1 MMFAYAPRVGAGR
14 LVGRVASWKQG
25 GYGFLRVER
34 ISYFVHVTT
43 IEEGGPLTPGEFVTF
58 TPAFAPRGLR
68 AVDVRR
74 LPKQCPKC
82 EADLQGPTCVGCGLT
97 LDAGTA

>member
-25 GYGFLRVER
+25 GYGFIRVER
-34 ISYFVHVTT
+34 IGYFCHVTD
-43 IEEGGPLTPGEFVTF
+43 IEEGGPLTPGEFVAF
-58 TPAFAPRGLR
+58 TPAMGPRGPR
-68 AVDVRR
+68 AANVRR
-74 LPKQCPKC
+74 LPTQCLKC
-82 EADLQGPTCVGCGLT
+82 EANLQGPTCTACGFT